1 MTAVEPLILVV
12 DDDYD
17 FLECNRAILEGA
29 GYRVVTAIGPRQ
41 ALVEMAKEK
50 PDLVI
55 SDLMMTDLNS
65 GFSFARTLKENV
77 HYGDIPIIICTSIS
91 TTWGFNFD
99 PRSQTDLDQ
108 MHIDAYM
115 RKPPDVHR
123 LLATIDDLL
132 GGVQPPFSSHGD

>member
-1 MTAVEPLILVV
+1 MTAAEPLILVV

-17 FLECNRAILEGA
+17 FLEYNRAILKGA
-29 GYRVVTAIGPRQ
+29 GYRVLTAIGPRQ
-41 ALVEMAKEK
+41 ALAEMAKER

-65 GFSFARTLKENV
+65 GFSFARALKEDV

-91 TTWGFNFD
+91 ATRGLDFD

-123 LLATIDDLL
+123 LLAMIDDLL
-132 GGVQPPFSSHGD
+132 GGVRPPFPSHGD